1 MCLVCCTESTSSHL
15 YTAGTKFYC
24 TVTEKC
30 LLNNKT
36 SFFSETVLGFIGNQ
50 TPFKNIVIKPRPQ
63 SAKSEGD
70 SSVEKLFLKR
80 KPSPKHRK
88 QKNKLTVNQRPYSA
102 HSTTYA
108 YLLKSPYM
116 ERQTPS
122 PKTHKI
128 LMRPAS
134 SKNVQMAYETL

>member
-1 MCLVCCTESTSSHL
+1 MLGYIST
-15 YTAGTKFYC
+15 
-24 TVTEKC
+24 
-30 LLNNKT
+30 
-36 SFFSETVLGFIGNQ
+36 Q
-50 TPFKNIVIKPRPQ
+50 TPFKNVIIKPQRPT

-70 SSVEKLFLKR
+70 QSVERLFMKR
-80 KPSPKHRK
+80 KPSPKRK
-88 QKNKLTVNQRPYSA
+88 KQQKSKLTVNQRPYSA

-122 PKTHKI
+122 PKTHKV

-134 SKNVQMAYETL
+134 NKNVQVAYETL

>member
-1 MCLVCCTESTSSHL
+1 M
-15 YTAGTKFYC
+15 
-24 TVTEKC
+24 
-30 LLNNKT
+30 LLA
-36 SFFSETVLGFIGNQ
+36 ETLLGFIKDQ
-50 TPFKNIVIKPRPQ
+50 TPFKNIVVKQRPQ
-63 SAKSEGD
+63 SAKSEDD
-70 SSVEKLFLKR
+70 SSVERLFLKR
-80 KPSPKHRK
+80 KPSPKRRK
-88 QKNKLTVNQRPYSA
+88 QKSKITVNQRPYSA

>member
-1 MCLVCCTESTSSHL
+1 MYFTESR
-15 YTAGTKFYC
+15 
-24 TVTEKC
+24 
-30 LLNNKT
+30 
-36 SFFSETVLGFIGNQ
+36 LGFITNQ
-50 TPFKNIVIKPRPQ
+50 TPFKNIQIKPRPQ
-63 SAKSEGD
+63 SAKSDGD
-70 SSVEKLFLKR
+70 SSVERLFMKR
-80 KPSPKHRK
+80 KPSPKRRK
-88 QKNKLTVNQRPYSA
+88 QKNKLSVSQRPYSA

-116 ERQTPS
+116 DRQTPS